1 MKWILT
7 NYKPLSTTIL
17 TVTAIIIFVIWY
29 WQWSEHDNNSAK
41 FWYWAMIVEWI
52 FVSSAIT
59 VVIYNVWNNYLNTKQ
74 KSK

>member
-17 TVTAIIIFVIWY
+17 TVTATIMFVVWY
-29 WQWSEHDNNSAK
+29 WQWSKHDNNANK
-41 FWYWAMIVEWI
+41 FWYGAMIVEWI

-74 KSK
+74 KA